1 MRIRLVHKQA
11 LLLVSSV
18 LLTVVAMGSLTA
30 WNLRDGFSEYL
41 AGRDIE
47 RLEQF
52 ADLVAM
58 TAEKYGGVEKMEAS
72 GTNLHDLLHEFAK
85 IHGASPIRALKDVL
99 PGKQLNAALG
109 FKPPPRPI
117 D

>member
-72 GTNLHDLLHEFAK
+72 GTDLHDLLHEFAK
-85 IHGASPIRALKDVL
+85 NTWCITY
-99 PGKQLNAALG
+99 
-109 FKPPPRPI
+109 
-117 D
+117 